1 MKHLLRTT
9 QPYLYHIG
17 TSLLLSCLPSLTIWG
32 YYHPAHL
39 FSRAGPP
46 VRLFVA
52 NAECG
57 VNVRIPSTPSC
68 VSGKLILGGHRRW
81 QPHFRLVAA
90 LPDLTLPPQ
99 EPSCPRQ
106 NCTNTQSPAFLDATV
121 AVLQHTG
128 SFFSQVTQPSTCG
141 PREAAHISSS
151 GSQPGRASRPNPAL
165 RSLLAELSSIS
176 QPHHPSRR
184 KGEEEEAACST
195 LPGPDPHYIMLKIKF
210 MRDQARS
217 ETPSTA
223 RPLSLVELI
232 PQKAQTSPNC

>member
-17 TSLLLSCLPSLTIWG
+17 TSLLLSCLLSLTIWG
-32 YYHPAHL
+32 YCHTAHL

-90 LPDLTLPPQ
+90 LPDLTLPTGAFMSQTELHKHAKPCF
-99 EPSCPRQ
+99 SGCH
-106 NCTNTQSPAFLDATV
+106 CSSPPAHREFL
-121 AVLQHTG
+121 
-128 SFFSQVTQPSTCG
+128 
-141 PREAAHISSS
+141 
-151 GSQPGRASRPNPAL
+151 
-165 RSLLAELSSIS
+165 
-176 QPHHPSRR
+176 
-184 KGEEEEAACST
+184 
-195 LPGPDPHYIMLKIKF
+195 
-210 MRDQARS
+210 
-217 ETPSTA
+217 
-223 RPLSLVELI
+223 
-232 PQKAQTSPNC
+232 